1 MIQRSPILPLI
12 FTPSLSLLSRPQNAD
27 QDRPHCRTAH
37 GERSDCHRHRCI
49 SRMQLPQQL
58 LLQKWLELQVSR
70 SFADLGVECE
80 FVGGY
85 LSCIAQ

>member
-49 SRMQLPQQL
+49 
-58 LLQKWLELQVSR
+58 
-70 SFADLGVECE
+70 FADLGVECE